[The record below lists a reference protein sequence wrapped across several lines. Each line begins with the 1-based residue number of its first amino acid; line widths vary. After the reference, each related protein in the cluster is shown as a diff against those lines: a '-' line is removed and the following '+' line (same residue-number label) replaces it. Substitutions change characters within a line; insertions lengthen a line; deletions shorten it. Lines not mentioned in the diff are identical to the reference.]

1 MGITKLLKTLVQIPP
16 KVICAIKFIKNFYFC
31 AFFYVL
37 KIFGYWLYLPF
48 FIIILIFKL
57 KKFERQFWN
66 TIKLVDNL
74 FASVFFGLH
83 FASFPES
90 IMNACFRCKKQRN
103 KKESLEGL
111 GKKLEK
117 IFANKDSFNFA
128 FVLLI
133 CFALLFFGSI
143 LPYIGNMFM
152 FKSTSGN
159 TSENTSENTSGNT
172 SENTSENIT

>member
-117 IFANKDSFNFA
+117 MFANKDSFNFA

-143 LPYIGNMFM
+143 FPSIYSLFM
-152 FKSTSGN
+152 IKLKPTSAN
-159 TSENTSENTSGNT
+159 TSTDDKTNPNRNGYGNKP
-172 SENTSENIT
+172 